1 MAIYFIADTHF
12 GHQNALAFDN
22 RRFKT
27 IEEHDEAVITHWNE
41 TVQEDDDVYALG
53 DLMLNDNERGLECL
67 RRLNGRI
74 HLVRGNHDTDARWK
88 LYSELKNIV
97 ENLLHYPPPISFF
110 SLLYRQI
117 DHFST
122 FLPFYAPS
130 FNNVSNQMLKFFF
143 FSMFFLSLS
152 LAFSTRLCYNKYILI

>member
-1 MAIYFIADTHF
+1 MLHHSRGEFHSPEITRHSHHQQFSTYKLTPVYKHF
-12 GHQNALAFDN
+12 
-22 RRFKT
+22 RFPPYVEK
-27 IEEHDEAVITHWNE
+27 
-41 TVQEDDDVYALG
+41 
-53 DLMLNDNERGLECL
+53 
-67 RRLNGRI
+67 
-74 HLVRGNHDTDARWK
+74 
-88 LYSELKNIV
+88 LKNIV